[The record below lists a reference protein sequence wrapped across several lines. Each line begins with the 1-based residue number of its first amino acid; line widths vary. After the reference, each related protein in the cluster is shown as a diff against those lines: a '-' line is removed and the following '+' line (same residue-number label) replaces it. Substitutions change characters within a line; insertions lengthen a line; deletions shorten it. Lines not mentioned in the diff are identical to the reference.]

1 MIKTIGDRALPFN
14 REHWS
19 LSFSAQFKAK
29 QKHTKDI
36 DLATKL
42 RRAWQVL
49 RIQHPSIACIAA
61 DGLVHYFVPE
71 AQSLDAWTG
80 DTFFVADEDHI
91 ATSDLVA
98 GFKPGPHL
106 LCTIYRIIPRFSYTP
121 HTGPQMASARSNF
134 STPTSKRLP
143 PTKTP

>member
-98 GFKPGPHL
+98 GFKPGPHVTMHYLPHHSQVLIHASHWPTDGVGAIQL
-106 LCTIYRIIPRFSYTP
+106 LDAYFE
-121 HTGPQMASARSNF
+121 AV
-134 STPTSKRLP
+134 TSD
-143 PTKTP
+143 